1 MATQLG
7 ELRIEAIEGNT
18 LHGWFE
24 SLNDKNV
31 YNGNPGWG
39 AMFLADAYTACDSP
53 EGRLGDLLTE
63 GGEHALQAHI
73 TSVRFK
79 TPNRA
84 STHFTLTARDP
95 ALFEGL
101 FPTAW
106 ESYYV
111 G

>member
-1 MATQLG
+1 MASQLG
-7 ELRIEAIEGNT
+7 DLRIEAIEGTT

-24 SLNDKNV
+24 SLNNKNV
-31 YNGNPGWG
+31 YSANPGWG
-39 AMFLADAYTACDSP
+39 ASFLADAYTACDSP
-53 EGRLGDLLTE
+53 EGRLGELLAE

-73 TSVRFK
+73 ASVRFK

-84 STHFTLTARDP
+84 STHFTLIVRDP
-95 ALFEGL
+95 ALLEGL
-101 FPTAW
+101 HPTAW